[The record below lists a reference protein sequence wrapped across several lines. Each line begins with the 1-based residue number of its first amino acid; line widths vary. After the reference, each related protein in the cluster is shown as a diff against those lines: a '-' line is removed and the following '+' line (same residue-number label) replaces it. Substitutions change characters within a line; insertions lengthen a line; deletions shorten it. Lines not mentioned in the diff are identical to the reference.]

1 MRLFE
6 KDSFTKVFLLIFV
19 TLYFVFQLIYI
30 NADTPISLS
39 DNAGA
44 FCDEGYKTLDAR
56 NLALFGK
63 THWTEKDE
71 YGGWIKGSPITV
83 YFNLLLFKLFGV
95 SLGIARLGNLFFAL
109 GSLFVFYLILKKSY
123 DQQSAFCGLILC
135 ALSQVFFFY
144 SRIALFEFKMM
155 FFILLGFY
163 FMLFVKQ
170 NYLFFVPT
178 IICWI
183 AAYYCKASV
192 LIFYISLIFYFCIT
206 YKNGLLLHKI
216 LRPKNLIFSALI
228 FLTVFWLL
236 EYFFI
241 YHRDYYDTIDLF
253 NRHFRSPM
261 GAVLFWITQK
271 FFTKNPFLSF
281 LAIIYVGYMLILIVE
296 GKPYNKK
303 DLFFVVWL
311 ILGTFVLSFISYQPL
326 RYYVYLVFPLIAV
339 AVRSIFCFS
348 SIWKILFENKNLWL
362 KGSIFVLSF
371 YLLVIHSSFLQL
383 MPVRTEMGWDIQA
396 IKFLGVFSVITIL
409 VLAFVYILLIKKKE
423 VGEVIFRTPYRNFS
437 IIVVILI
444 LGVHILPITKWA
456 LNPKYELS
464 FISKKINELNDGS
477 ILVGDWVPQL
487 CINTDHRVLYLT
499 MAEKRKKSLNFNNLD
514 KIRPDYL
521 VIVDGLNDYILRQF
535 NLNYPGVAKESP
547 HYELNYAGRTIK
559 FYELD
564 FLETSSVTE

>member
-1 MRLFE
+1 MEFY
-6 KDSFTKVFLLIFV
+6 KNNYFVKVFLLIFV
-19 TLYFVFQLIYI
+19 TLYFVFQLIHI

-83 YFNLLLFKLFGV
+83 YFNLLLFKIFGV
-95 SLGIARLGNLFFAL
+95 SLGVARLGNLFFAL
-109 GSLFVFYLILKKSY
+109 GSLFVLYLILKKSY
-123 DQQSAFCGLILC
+123 DQQYAFLGLILC
-135 ALSQVFFFY
+135 AVNQVFFFY

-155 FFILLGFY
+155 FFILLGLY

-170 NYLFFVPT
+170 NYLFLVPT

-183 AAYYCKASV
+183 AAYYCKASA

-216 LRPKNLIFSALI
+216 LRPRNLIFSALI
-228 FLTVFWLL
+228 FLMVFWLL
-236 EYFFI
+236 EYIFI
-241 YHRDYYDTIDLF
+241 FHRDYYDSIDLF
-253 NRHFRSPM
+253 NRHFRSPL
-261 GAVLFWITQK
+261 GAVVYWIAQK

-281 LAIIYVGYMLILIVE
+281 LAIIYAGYMLVLIVE
-296 GKPYNKK
+296 RKPYNKK
-303 DLFFVVWL
+303 DLFFVTWL
-311 ILGTFVLSFISYQPL
+311 ILGTSIFSFISYQPL
-326 RYYVYLVFPLIAV
+326 RYYVYVVFPLIAV

-371 YLLVIHSSFLQL
+371 YLLVIHAFLPF
-383 MPVRTEMGWDIQA
+383 MPVRTETGWHIQA
-396 IKFLGVFSVITIL
+396 IKLLGGFSVITIL
-409 VLAFVYILLIKKKE
+409 ILAFVYILLIKKKG

-437 IIVVILI
+437 IIMVILI

-456 LNPKYELS
+456 FNPKYELS
-464 FISKKINELNDGS
+464 CISKKINELNDGS
-477 ILVGDWVPQL
+477 ILVGDWAPQL
-487 CINTDHRVLYLT
+487 CINTDRKVLYLT
-499 MAEKRKKSLNFNNLD
+499 MNKNLKWSRNFNNLD
-514 KIRPDYL
+514 KIRPDYI
-521 VIVDGLNDYILRQF
+521 VITSDINDHILRQF

-564 FLETSSVTE
+564 F

>member
-19 TLYFVFQLIYI
+19 TLYFVFQLIHI
-30 NADTPISLS
+30 NADTPISIS

-123 DQQSAFCGLILC
+123 DQQYAFLGLILC
-135 ALSQVFFFY
+135 AVNQVFFFY

-155 FFILLGFY
+155 FFILLGLY

-170 NYLFFVPT
+170 NYLFLVPT

-423 VGEVIFRTPYRNFS
+423 VGEVFVRIPYRYLYT
-437 IIVVILI
+437 ILLVLI
-444 LGVHILPITKWA
+444 LGIHIIPIAKWA
-456 LNPKYELS
+456 FNPNYELAN
-464 FISKKINELNDGS
+464 ISKKINELNDGS

-487 CINTDHRVLYLT
+487 CINTDRRVLYLT
-499 MAEKRKKSLNFNNLD
+499 MDKKLKWSRNFNNLD
-514 KIRPDYL
+514 KIKPDYL
-521 VIVDGLNDYILRQF
+521 VITSDINDHILRQF
-535 NLNYPGVAKESP
+535 NLNYPGVAKDTP

-564 FLETSSVTE
+564 F